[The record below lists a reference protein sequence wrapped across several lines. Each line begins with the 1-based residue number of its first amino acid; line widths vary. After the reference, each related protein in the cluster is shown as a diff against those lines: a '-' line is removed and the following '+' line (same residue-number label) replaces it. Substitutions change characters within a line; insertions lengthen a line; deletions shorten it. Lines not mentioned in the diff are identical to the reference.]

1 MNVKQIVKVFAL
13 AAVVFSFF
21 NFSVLTDG
29 TRKDALSAYNAG
41 SKLANEN
48 PKAAIDSLLLALS
61 IAEKLDSNGLDIVAK
76 TTKKLPGLY
85 YNVGVKSYK
94 ARSYTTAIKE
104 LLEAKTVAE
113 KYEDEKTV
121 KRVDKILYAAYYK
134 EGKVAFKA
142 KSFSSALA
150 SFDKSLAV
158 KSDYL
163 TALFYKGRTHKE
175 LKQYDEMLAAFDK
188 VIEAGGTDEKKAK
201 IVGASKSATASGL
214 KAQGK
219 DASSAGNHQAAIT
232 SYEKAMTYLPES
244 EEKRAGYY
252 FEIGKSY
259 QKLNQ
264 KSNACAAYRKAAFG
278 KYKEN
283 AEYKIKNDLKCN

>member
-13 AAVVFSFF
+13 VAVVFSFM
-21 NFSVLTDG
+21 NFSVLSDG

-61 IAEKLDSNGLDIVAK
+61 IAEKLDSNGMDIVAK
-76 TTKKLPGLY
+76 ATKKLPGLY
-85 YNVGVKSYK
+85 YNVAVKSYK
-94 ARSYTTAIKE
+94 AKQYSQAITE
-104 LLEAKTVAE
+104 LKAAMEVAE
-113 KYEDEKTV
+113 KYEDEKTI
-121 KRVDKILYAAYYK
+121 KRVNKTLYAAYYK
-134 EGKVAFKA
+134 EGKGLFKA
-142 KSFSSALA
+142 KNFEAALA
-150 SFDKSLAV
+150 SFNNSLAV
-158 KSDYL
+158 KDDYL
-163 TALFYKGRTHKE
+163 TALFYKGRAHKE

-188 VIEAGGTDEKKAK
+188 VVELGGEDEKKAK
-201 IVGASKSATASGL
+201 IVNASKSAAASGL

-219 DASSAGNHQAAIT
+219 EASKAGNHKDAIGFYEQAI
-232 SYEKAMTYLPES
+232 TYLPED

-252 FEIGKSY
+252 FEIGKAY

-264 KSNACAAYRKAAFG
+264 KSKACEAYKKASFG

-283 AEYKIKNDLKCN
+283 AEYKINTDLKCG

>member
-1 MNVKQIVKVFAL
+1 MSVKQIVKVFTL

-61 IAEKLDSNGLDIVAK
+61 IAEKLDSNGLDIVTK

-85 YNVGVKSYK
+85 YSVGLKSYK
-94 ARSYTTAIKE
+94 SKSYSAAIKE

-113 KYEDEKTV
+113 KYTDEKTV
-121 KRVDKILYAAYYK
+121 KKVNRTLYAAYYK

-142 KSFSSALA
+142 KDFNSALA

-158 KSDYL
+158 KNDYL

-175 LKQYDEMLAAFDK
+175 LKQYDQMLAAFDK
-188 VIEAGGTDEKKAK
+188 VIELGGADEKNAK
-201 IVGASKSATASGL
+201 IVGASKSAAASGL

-219 DASSAGNHQAAIT
+219 NAVTAGDNSTAIASF
-232 SYEKAMTYLPES
+232 EKAITYLPANP
-244 EEKRAGYY
+244 EKTAGYY
-252 FEIGKSY
+252 YEIGKAY
-259 QKLNQ
+259 QKSGQ
-264 KSNACAAYRKAAFG
+264 KGKACEAYRKASFG

>member
-13 AAVVFSFF
+13 AAVVFSFL
-21 NFSVLTDG
+21 NFSVLSDG

-61 IAEKLDSNGLDIVAK
+61 IAEELDSNGLDIVAK

-85 YNVGVKSYK
+85 YNVAVKSYK
-94 ARSYTTAIKE
+94 AKSYSAAIKE
-104 LLEAKTVAE
+104 LLEAKGVAE
-113 KYEDEKTV
+113 KYEDAKTV
-121 KRVDKILYAAYYK
+121 KRVSKTLYAAYYK
-134 EGKVAFKA
+134 EGKSSFKA
-142 KSFSSALA
+142 KDFGAALV
-150 SFDKSLAV
+150 SFDNSLAV
-158 KSDYL
+158 KEDYM

-175 LKQYDEMLAAFDK
+175 LKQYDKMITSLDK
-188 VIEAGGTDEKKAK
+188 VIELGGEDEKKAK
-201 IVGASKSATASGL
+201 IVGASKSAAASGL

-219 DASSAGNHQAAIT
+219 DAAKAGDHNAAIS
-232 SYEKAMTYLPES
+232 SYEKAMTYLPEN

-259 QKLNQ
+259 QKSGQ
-264 KSNACAAYRKAAFG
+264 KGKACEAYKKASFG

-283 AEYKIKNDLKCN
+283 AEYKIENDLKCN